1 MHEENYW
8 QAVLERDRSSDGE
21 FVYAVR
27 STGIYCRPS
36 CPSRR
41 PGRAQVLFFGLPE
54 AAEEA
59 GFRPCLR
66 CRPRSTDLPEHLVE
80 PVRKASRYIEAN
92 LDRPV
97 TLADLSAEVNLSP
110 YHLQRTFKRV
120 MGVTPRQ
127 YAEARRLDRFKTQL
141 KEGDSVTEALYDAGY
156 SSSSRLYER
165 APAQLGMTPS
175 AYRRGGAG
183 MTIGYTIVDSTL
195 GRLLVAATHKGICS
209 VCLGDSDTY
218 LETTLREEYPAADI
232 HRDGDDMRGWVHAL
246 LRHLEG
252 AEPRLELPVDVKGTA
267 FQWRVWEALK
277 AIPYGTTRSYGQV
290 AQALGEPTAARAVA
304 RACAT
309 NPVAIVVPCHRVVGQ
324 NGKLTGYRWGVER
337 KRRLLEQ
344 EAAVAQSGMVS
355 AGVQDTIPA

>member
-1 MHEENYW
+1 MHEESYW
-8 QAVLERDRSSDGE
+8 QAVLERDKRADGE

-54 AAEEA
+54 AAEDA
-59 GFRPCLR
+59 GFRACLR
-66 CRPRSTDLPEHLVE
+66 CRPRSTELPEHLVE
-80 PVRKASRYIEAN
+80 PVQKARRYIEAN
-92 LDRPV
+92 LDGSI
-97 TLADLSAEVNLSP
+97 TLADLSAEVGLSP
-110 YHLQRTFKRV
+110 YHLQRMFKRV

-127 YAEARRLDRFKTQL
+127 YAEALRLDRFKTQL

-175 AYRRGGAG
+175 VYRKGGAG
-183 MTIGYTIVDSTL
+183 MTIGYTIVDSNL

-209 VCLGDSDTY
+209 VCIGDSDAY

-232 HRDGDDMRGWVHAL
+232 YRDGEDLRHWVSAL

-252 AEPRLELPVDVKGTA
+252 AQPGLDLPVDVKATA

-277 AIPYGTTRSYGQV
+277 AIPYGTTRSYGQI

-324 NGKLTGYRWGVER
+324 DGKLTGYRWGVDR
-337 KRRLLEQ
+337 KRKLLEQ
-344 EAAVAQSGMVS
+344 EAAVAQSG
-355 AGVQDTIPA
+355 TITAEAQQTVPA